1 MNSPAAF
8 KKGAQREATDRQSDA
23 LTHVELI
30 WFEKRT
36 EYWIRFGQQA
46 GERVIDRRRRVV
58 SFAPGQV
65 FAFVR
70 WASNDYG
77 TVLSCID
84 ILRAVCRGEPYQTL
98 PSVQPG
104 GDVLL
109 TITGWPKVERVLQV
123 IDAIEA
129 FGIDPVDVTPDHW
142 RHVHNRMAARQTPR
156 TYTQTRHAAWIKRR
170 RVGR

>member
-1 MNSPAAF
+1 MNLQAASQ
-8 KKGAQREATDRQSDA
+8 KSAHRAPTDRPSDA

-46 GERVIDRRRRVV
+46 GERIIDRRRRIV

-70 WASNDYG
+70 WASNNYG
-77 TVLSCID
+77 TVLSRID
-84 ILRAVCRGEPYQTL
+84 ILCAVHRGEPYQTL

-104 GDVLL
+104 GDILL
-109 TITGWPKVERVLQV
+109 AITGWPKVERVLQI

-129 FGIDPVDVTPDHW
+129 IGVDPVDVAPDHW
-142 RHVHNRMAARQTPR
+142 RHVHNRIAVRQTPR
-156 TYTQTRHAAWIKRR
+156 KYTRVRHAAWLKCR

>member
-1 MNSPAAF
+1 MNSPATF
-8 KKGAQREATDRQSDA
+8 KKSAQREATNRPSDA

-84 ILRAVCRGEPYQTL
+84 ILRAACRGEPYQTV

-109 TITGWPKVERVLQV
+109 AINGWPKVERVLQI

-129 FGIDPVDVTPDHW
+129 SGIDPVDVAPDHW
-142 RHVHNRMAARQTPR
+142 RHVSNRLAAHQTPR
-156 TYTQTRHAAWIKRR
+156 TYTQTRHAAWIRRR